1 MTNRCK
7 CDKKESFT
15 LNFCAHEMLRALN
28 LVIMKNAPDEKRK
41 VVKKKTTFHMRETC
55 YLLRGKAEIKIQ

>member
-7 CDKKESFT
+7 RDKKESFT
-15 LNFCAHEMLRALN
+15 LNFWAHEMLRAFN

-41 VVKKKTTFHMRETC
+41 VVKKNPLF
-55 YLLRGKAEIKIQ
+55 I

>member
-15 LNFCAHEMLRALN
+15 LNFCAHEMLRAFN

-41 VVKKKTTFHMRETC
+41 VVKKKPLF
-55 YLLRGKAEIKIQ
+55 I

>member
-7 CDKKESFT
+7 RDKKESFT
-15 LNFCAHEMLRALN
+15 LNFCVHEMLRAFN

-41 VVKKKTTFHMRETC
+41 VVKKTHFSYEGNMLSSPRKSFN
-55 YLLRGKAEIKIQ
+55 

>member
-7 CDKKESFT
+7 RDKKESFT
-15 LNFCAHEMLRALN
+15 LNFWAHEMLRAFN

-41 VVKKKTTFHMRETC
+41 VVKKPTFHLRETC
-55 YLLRGKAEIKIQ
+55 YRLRGKAYIKIQ